1 MVNLVPL
8 RRKKT
13 WRPAKKQRGLG
24 KIGAQIWPWEP
35 VYRRENVGVAEDMWG
50 QAPWKSCCLHYC
62 TTVSISRRNAKKN
75 METQKLAKELDRQS
89 SVSIAGMTVAA
100 IDSIV
105 KYVKW
110 SKNIKEKIVYYLGTT
125 MTKLTAAYKV
135 LSKRATTTPQND
147 QERER
152 EKSPVWENRS
162 HDYIKRIEAIEEA
175 RHKLLRANHTTWEEP
190 RGSWVHS
197 DESQGRNA

>member
-1 MVNLVPL
+1 
-8 RRKKT
+8 
-13 WRPAKKQRGLG
+13 
-24 KIGAQIWPWEP
+24 
-35 VYRRENVGVAEDMWG
+35 
-50 QAPWKSCCLHYC
+50 
-62 TTVSISRRNAKKN
+62 

-152 EKSPVWENRS
+152 EKSPV
-162 HDYIKRIEAIEEA
+162 
-175 RHKLLRANHTTWEEP
+175 
-190 RGSWVHS
+190 
-197 DESQGRNA
+197 

>member
-1 MVNLVPL
+1 ML
-8 RRKKT
+8 RFDRESQFTGGKMLE
-13 WRPAKKQRGLG
+13 WQRICEAKRLEKAAAFITAPRSRSLG
-24 KIGAQIWPWEP
+24 GMP
-35 VYRRENVGVAEDMWG
+35 
-50 QAPWKSCCLHYC
+50 
-62 TTVSISRRNAKKN
+62 KKN

-110 SKNIKEKIVYYLGTT
+110 SKNIKEKIIYYLGTT

-152 EKSPVWENRS
+152 EKSPV
-162 HDYIKRIEAIEEA
+162 
-175 RHKLLRANHTTWEEP
+175 
-190 RGSWVHS
+190 
-197 DESQGRNA
+197 